1 MSFKAHEHS
10 LRSLGLMPLLDN
22 SGRRDGSIPS
32 TKIPEKA
39 SPKTNASK
47 YSSVFK
53 FVCINLYVLM
63 RERKTEESQVSEA
76 ESREIETKSK
86 EVKEGMRFVITSL

>member
-10 LRSLGLMPLLDN
+10 IRSLGLMPLLDN

-32 TKIPEKA
+32 SKMPEKSA
-39 SPKTNASK
+39 PKTNASK

-53 FVCINLYVLM
+53 FVGGIRGILIVKKC
-63 RERKTEESQVSEA
+63 
-76 ESREIETKSK
+76 TKSLINFEK
-86 EVKEGMRFVITSL
+86 QLKNVLKPY